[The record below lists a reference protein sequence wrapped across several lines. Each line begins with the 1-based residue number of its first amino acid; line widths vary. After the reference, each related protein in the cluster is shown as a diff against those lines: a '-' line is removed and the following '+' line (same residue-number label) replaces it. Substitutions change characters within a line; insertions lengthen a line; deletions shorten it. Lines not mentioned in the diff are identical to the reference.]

1 MGQRGC
7 GGGHPKVP
15 DAGCS
20 TPGMGTLPGRCCVS
34 PPSCPS
40 PPGPGAILTAGEGD
54 AGQGLC
60 AEHGSRHHHPAEQA
74 KGGGH
79 GGGRQG
85 CAPRGSHHHPCGEG
99 EGEGTRC
106 WAAVSLHP
114 AETRQGK
121 QHPAQGWGMGGP
133 QRTWPPQYGHE
144 LPTAP
149 PAQSEMSPR
158 PAGLLHQNLW
168 HCQRCPLALLCSCT
182 GPPGTVRDV
191 SSPSGAPAPGT
202 PAQRCLD
209 APAFAPRAHP
219 HQGFLSLAPS
229 VTRVSTKWGGTHT
242 GTPFLQPFLQ
252 LMPEALG
259 ERATS
264 QEPHGPQDP
273 LLMATA
279 SPASGI
285 TSLAGED
292 RAAHLQPWST
302 GTRQAPEPWG
312 LWPRAPRGP
321 MPCTRLKRGRA
332 ASPARAGLAAAR
344 PSPAQ
349 PCVAPPGLREPES
362 PAGRGRASAGW
373 GSGCLRPP
381 PLPRTPAGTA
391 AKPGGG
397 SWDGNQGALLLQ
409 LDAQGVTWGRKV
421 CSDAWV
427 CLLGKSLG

>member
-1 MGQRGC
+1 MRAHAAGLRCHFTRRKQDRGSSTRHR
-7 GGGHPKVP
+7 GGG
-15 DAGCS
+15 
-20 TPGMGTLPGRCCVS
+20 
-34 PPSCPS
+34 
-40 PPGPGAILTAGEGD
+40 
-54 AGQGLC
+54 
-60 AEHGSRHHHPAEQA
+60 
-74 KGGGH
+74 
-79 GGGRQG
+79 
-85 CAPRGSHHHPCGEG
+85 
-99 EGEGTRC
+99 
-106 WAAVSLHP
+106 W
-114 AETRQGK
+114 
-121 QHPAQGWGMGGP
+121 GGP

-168 HCQRCPLALLCSCT
+168 HCQRCLLALLCSCT

-191 SSPSGAPAPGT
+191 PSPSGAPAPGT
-202 PAQRCLD
+202 PAQRCPD
-209 APAFAPRAHP
+209 APAFAPRAHS

-344 PSPAQ
+344 PSPT
-349 PCVAPPGLREPES
+349 LR
-362 PAGRGRASAGW
+362 
-373 GSGCLRPP
+373 GS
-381 PLPRTPAGTA
+381 AGTA
-391 AKPGGG
+391 G
-397 SWDGNQGALLLQ
+397 
-409 LDAQGVTWGRKV
+409 T
-421 CSDAWV
+421 
-427 CLLGKSLG
+427 